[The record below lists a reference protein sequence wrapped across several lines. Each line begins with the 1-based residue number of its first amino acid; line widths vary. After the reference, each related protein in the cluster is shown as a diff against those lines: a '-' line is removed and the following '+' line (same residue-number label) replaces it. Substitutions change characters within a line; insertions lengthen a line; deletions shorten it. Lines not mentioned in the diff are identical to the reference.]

1 MGSIHY
7 ILSNWKDD
15 FLISRIHLAPMAGV
29 TDLPFRLICK
39 EYGADGL
46 TTEMV
51 SAKGL
56 YYKDKKTA
64 SLMHLDDREKPAAIQ
79 IFGSEPEI
87 MAEIAPIVESFGAS
101 CIDIN
106 MGCPMPKI
114 VNNGDGSALMK
125 NPLLAGK
132 IVRAVSDA
140 VKIPVTVKIRK
151 GWDCDTAAE
160 FAKVLEA
167 NGAAAITVHGRTR
180 EQFYQGSA
188 DWDTIKSVKAS
199 VKIPVIGN
207 GDIFSGQDAERM
219 FKYTGCD
226 GVMVGRGAQGNPF
239 IFRQI
244 KEYLKNGNVTYQ
256 PTYGERI
263 KQAILHA
270 KMLCDEKGEKRGVL
284 EARKH
289 IAWYI
294 KGIPHSNEIKTK
306 IFTISSLSE
315 IEEILNNSLN
325 RLDD

>member
-1 MGSIHY
+1 
-7 ILSNWKDD
+7 
-15 FLISRIHLAPMAGV
+15 MAGV
-29 TDLPFRLICK
+29 TDLTFRLICR

-56 YYKDKKTA
+56 HYNDRKTA
-64 SLMHLDDREKPAAIQ
+64 SIMKLDEREKPTAIQ

-87 MAEIAPIVESFGAS
+87 MAEAAAAAERMGAS
-101 CIDIN
+101 AVDIN

-125 NPLLAGK
+125 NPRLAGEVVK
-132 IVRAVSDA
+132 AAADA

-151 GWDCDTAAE
+151 GWDCDSAAE

-167 NGAAAITVHGRTR
+167 NGAAAVAVHGRTR
-180 EQFYQGSA
+180 EQMYTGHA
-188 DWDTIKSVKAS
+188 DWDTIKAVKKA

-207 GDIFSGQDAERM
+207 GDILCGEDAERM
-219 FKYTGCD
+219 LEYTECD

-239 IFRQI
+239 IFRRI
-244 KEYLKNGNVTYQ
+244 REYLQTGKSTYE
-256 PTYGERI
+256 PTFREKI
-263 KQAILHA
+263 NQAAEHTRL
-270 KMLCDEKGEKRGVL
+270 LCAEKGMHRGIL

-294 KGIPHSNEIKTK
+294 KGIPHSAELKNEVFKTADYGELMAMLAAAAE
-306 IFTISSLSE
+306 SVG
-315 IEEILNNSLN
+315 
-325 RLDD
+325 